1 MAAQA
6 TGRTLG
12 PRFSC
17 IGPARRAVFPRM
29 SWLALALVA
38 ALAQEV
44 RVLDPEGKPAA
55 DVTVVAHVGL
65 TRLALA
71 EDFERWV
78 SVKRLEARTDAEG
91 RATFAGVPQGSR
103 LTAFA
108 RSGATAGLAEGEGE
122 LELRLQASGALA
134 GKLKRKRG
142 TAGYSVVLVGPK
154 GFERREATLDGDEW
168 TAIDLAPGGHEVEVR
183 VMRWLAARGTVEV
196 AAGKGTAKKPAKAPA
211 VAVGDSFL
219 TGADPLVDARTVRL
233 VDAEGEPVPGL
244 KMAWSNPGIDGWMPS
259 DAEGEIPLVGGN
271 VMLGPPPFVLRLAS
285 LGIDQEEKFL
295 GELVE
300 IERGTAIVRV
310 AEPLEELTVR
320 VMRAGAPVSDFGLW
334 VVTGEEDEARVW
346 HGRDG
351 GEHTVRVPCSEL
363 RLVVLTPDG
372 SVHEERLVRAVGKA
386 EHVVALDGG

>member
-1 MAAQA
+1 M
-6 TGRTLG
+6 
-12 PRFSC
+12 SC
-17 IGPARRAVFPRM
+17 
-29 SWLALALVA
+29 LALALVA
-38 ALAQEV
+38 ALAQGV

-55 DVTVVAHVGL
+55 DVAVVAQVGL
-65 TRLALA
+65 ARLALA

-78 SVKRLEARTDAEG
+78 SVKRLEAQTDAEG
-91 RATFAGVPQGSR
+91 RATFAGVPAGAQ
-103 LTAFA
+103 LTVFA
-108 RSGATAGLAEGEGE
+108 RSGAAAGLAEGDATGE
-122 LELRLQASGALA
+122 LELRLQPSGALA

-154 GFERREATLDGDEW
+154 DFERREATLDGDEW
-168 TAIDLAPGGHEVEVR
+168 TAVDLAPGEHAVEVR

-233 VDAEGEPVPGL
+233 VDAEGDPVPGL

-320 VMRAGAPVSDFGLW
+320 VTRAGAPVSDFGLW
-334 VVTGEEDEARVW
+334 AVTGEEDEARVW
-346 HGRDG
+346 HGRAG
-351 GEHTVRVPCSEL
+351 GEHTVRVPAGEL
-363 RLVVLTPDG
+363 RLVVLTADG
-372 SVHEERLVRAVGKA
+372 VVHEERLERAPGTA